1 MFGKT
6 INNYFDV
13 CRPLTVLACGI
24 VCLLST
30 TAGAAGAHPRSSRAR
45 PPSPPAARGP
55 ALKAMIG
62 PLSMPDGS
70 SAFPLYHRL
79 GVQVLELRLL
89 WDGVAATAPRSPTNP
104 ADPAYGWPG
113 ELDSAIAQAAR
124 YGIQIALIVEQVPAW
139 ANGRRDPSWAPT
151 RPADFAGF
159 LTAASRRYPAVH
171 RWMIFN
177 EVTYKGKFN
186 PMPPAS
192 PVGPRRY
199 AELLDAA
206 YGALKAASPFNL
218 VIGGMTFSGGTIG
231 AARFLRWMRLP
242 NGAPPRLDYYGHNPY
257 STRYPNLGENP
268 YSPNVIDINDIDTL
282 QAQITTT
289 YRNTGHVPP
298 LWLSEFGISDHADRS
313 FDYYVSRPIQA
324 RWVTAAFKLVDS
336 VPYVAALGWFEL
348 LDEPDAIP
356 GHLTEGLIT
365 ADGQLKPAFYAYQ
378 AAP

>member
-1 MFGKT
+1 M
-6 INNYFDV
+6 
-13 CRPLTVLACGI
+13 ACGV
-24 VCLLST
+24 VCLPGT
-30 TAGAAGAHPRSSRAR
+30 TAAAHERSSQAR
-45 PPSPPAARGP
+45 PASTPAAHNP
-55 ALKAMIG
+55 ALKAIIG

-70 SAFPLYHRL
+70 SAFPVYHRL

-89 WDGVAATAPRSPTNP
+89 WDDVAATAPKSSANP
-104 ADPAYGWPG
+104 ADPAYDWPG

-124 YGIQIALIVEQVPAW
+124 YGIQIALIVEHVPAW
-139 ANGRRDPSWAPT
+139 ANGGRDPSWAPT
-151 RPADFAGF
+151 RSADFASF

-186 PMPPAS
+186 PMPPDS

-206 YGALKAASPFNL
+206 YGALKAVSPSNL
-218 VIGGMTFSGGTIG
+218 VVGGMTFSGGTIG
-231 AARFLRWMRLP
+231 APQFLRWMRLP

-257 STRYPNLGENP
+257 STRYPNLAEDP

-282 QAQITTT
+282 QTQLATT
-289 YRNTGHVPP
+289 YRTAGRIPP
-298 LWLSEFGISDHADRS
+298 LWLSEFGISDRADRS
-313 FDYYVSRPIQA
+313 FDYYVSRPVQA
-324 RWVTAAFKLVDS
+324 RWVTAAFRLVDS

-348 LDEPDAIP
+348 LDEPDSTP

-365 ADGQLKPAFYAYQ
+365 SDGQLKPAFYAYQ